1 MSDHLIP
8 PHGGTLINL
17 FPDAAL
23 STELKAESR
32 DWPSH
37 DLTPRQLC
45 DLELLVSGGFSPLSG
60 FMGREDYERVCK
72 EMRLADGTLWPIPIT
87 LDVSEELAKS
97 LSPGSQLA
105 LRDEEGVMLASLKVE
120 VVWEPGRE
128 AEANAVFGTTNR
140 EHPGVAQLCDR
151 TQAYYVG

>member
-1 MSDHLIP
+1 MSDHLIA

-72 EMRLADGTLWPIPIT
+72 EMRLADGIPPTGTAGGGVETQPDPFDRYHSWATIQQSLFHSVRSSVSVQERPIKQHRST
-87 LDVSEELAKS
+87 S
-97 LSPGSQLA
+97 
-105 LRDEEGVMLASLKVE
+105 
-120 VVWEPGRE
+120 
-128 AEANAVFGTTNR
+128 
-140 EHPGVAQLCDR
+140 
-151 TQAYYVG
+151 